1 MITPRSRAHLS
12 SHLADE
18 RNEKSKQLIKAKI
31 NEYLGRAETL
41 KEHLMSEKR
50 GKSAV
55 GVNGGGGASG
65 PTGKS

>member
-1 MITPRSRAHLS
+1 MIIPRSIAHYS

-65 PTGKS
+65 PTGIS